1 MTVQTFSAFDSKNVD
16 PSDNGFEPADRVG
29 IFNATTLSALAVFS
43 ITLLHLARNIST
55 AYYFVWLSAVAA
67 FIIFWVRSGKLEA
80 KRNLFFLVIIGLFL
94 YSCILSYYWS
104 NSFGDPTIGILR
116 LGFIIPAVLCISY
129 TQTNRAFDAFCL
141 LWLGF
146 VILAALS
153 LPLQFVVGPISWF
166 SESFERVGVERF
178 GSLAGSL
185 TTFGNI
191 VGTAAFIAAMRVR
204 KIHHL
209 IFIIS
214 LLMLAAVLSL
224 QKAAV
229 ASLGIAFLSILVAR
243 RFKFL
248 HSIMFI
254 TSITFIVLLAFYVS
268 DYQTRGTIL
277 LLFGNFS
284 GSVDVSQ
291 ASDVSIIQGASDRI
305 FELPEVAFLFYGSDA
320 VFAGIGVFGGSGSLG
335 YPSLP
340 HTHNLVGELILL
352 FGLVP
357 GALVVIFVLVNIV
370 RSLFIIL
377 NLRKKYDVR
386 SVIAAGILINIT
398 IPTIFSGALLYH
410 PVGGTIFWVA
420 IFQLYYYQN
429 RRFRGSS
436 S

>member
-1 MTVQTFSAFDSKNVD
+1 
-16 PSDNGFEPADRVG
+16 
-29 IFNATTLSALAVFS
+29 
-43 ITLLHLARNIST
+43 
-55 AYYFVWLSAVAA
+55 
-67 FIIFWVRSGKLEA
+67 
-80 KRNLFFLVIIGLFL
+80 
-94 YSCILSYYWS
+94 
-104 NSFGDPTIGILR
+104 
-116 LGFIIPAVLCISY
+116 
-129 TQTNRAFDAFCL
+129 
-141 LWLGF
+141 
-146 VILAALS
+146 LAALS

-204 KIHHL
+204 KIHYL

-277 LLFGNFS
+277 LLFGNFA

-291 ASDVSIIQGASDRI
+291 ASDVSIIQGASDRV

-357 GALVVIFVLVNIV
+357 GALVVIFVLVNLV

-377 NLRKKYDVR
+377 NLRKKYDGR
-386 SVIAAGILINIT
+386 SVLAAGILINIT

-420 IFQLYYYQN
+420 IFQLYYYQK
-429 RRFRGSS
+429 RRFRGRSG
-436 S
+436 

>member
-1 MTVQTFSAFDSKNVD
+1 MTVQTFNAFDSKNVD
-16 PSDNGFEPADRVG
+16 PPDNRFEPADRVS
-29 IFNATTLSALAVFS
+29 IFNAATLSALAVFS
-43 ITLLHLARNIST
+43 MTLLHLARNIST

-67 FIIFWVRSGKLEA
+67 FIIFWIRSGKLEA
-80 KRNLFFLVIIGLFL
+80 KRNLFFLAIIGLFL

-116 LGFIIPAVLCISY
+116 LGFIIPAVLCITY
-129 TQTNRAFDAFCL
+129 TQTNREFDAFCS

-204 KIHHL
+204 KIHYL

-277 LLFGNFS
+277 LLFGNFA

-291 ASDVSIIQGASDRI
+291 ASDVSIIQGASDRV

-357 GALVVIFVLVNIV
+357 GALVVIFVLVNLV

-377 NLRKKYDVR
+377 NLRKKYDGR
-386 SVIAAGILINIT
+386 SVLAAGILINIT

-420 IFQLYYYQN
+420 IFQLYYYQK

-436 S
+436 G